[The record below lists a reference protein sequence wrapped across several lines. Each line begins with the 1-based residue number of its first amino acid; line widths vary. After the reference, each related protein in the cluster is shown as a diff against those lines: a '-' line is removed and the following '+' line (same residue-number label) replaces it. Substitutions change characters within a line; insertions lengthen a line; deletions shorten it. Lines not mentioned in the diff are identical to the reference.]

1 MIDKF
6 IFFLVKFSLLGDL
19 DLSVLM
25 TFAST
30 VTSLVFMPA
39 WYYSLGSLITS
50 ENETKIEI
58 PFRALVT
65 NLLISIIP
73 CLIGVLIVKKY
84 PSVKEK
90 SIKVAK
96 PISLFI
102 VISLVTFSSLVKY
115 HIYAL
120 INLKMWICVVI
131 PWTGFLISALISVLL
146 KFSRKQIVTISIETG
161 IQNVAIPFLVILTSF
176 PSPDAGIVQ
185 ILLIKKFINK

>member
-1 MIDKF
+1 
-6 IFFLVKFSLLGDL
+6 
-19 DLSVLM
+19 M

-30 VTSLVFMPA
+30 VTSLIFMPA
-39 WYYSLGSLITS
+39 WYYSLCSLITS

-58 PFRALVT
+58 PFRALIT

-102 VISLVTFSSLVKY
+102 GEKQ
-115 HIYAL
+115 
-120 INLKMWICVVI
+120 INLTLSYII
-131 PWTGFLISALISVLL
+131 Y
-146 KFSRKQIVTISIETG
+146 
-161 IQNVAIPFLVILTSF
+161 
-176 PSPDAGIVQ
+176 
-185 ILLIKKFINK
+185 IK

>member
-1 MIDKF
+1 MNKKLNIDLLKILYF
-6 IFFLVKFSLLGDL
+6 SLSLLGDL

-58 PFRALVT
+58 PFRALIT

-90 SIKVAK
+90 SIKAAK

-102 VISLVTFSSLVKY
+102 GEKQ
-115 HIYAL
+115 
-120 INLKMWICVVI
+120 INLN
-131 PWTGFLISALISVLL
+131 L
-146 KFSRKQIVTISIETG
+146 KLY
-161 IQNVAIPFLVILTSF
+161 NL
-176 PSPDAGIVQ
+176 
-185 ILLIKKFINK
+185 